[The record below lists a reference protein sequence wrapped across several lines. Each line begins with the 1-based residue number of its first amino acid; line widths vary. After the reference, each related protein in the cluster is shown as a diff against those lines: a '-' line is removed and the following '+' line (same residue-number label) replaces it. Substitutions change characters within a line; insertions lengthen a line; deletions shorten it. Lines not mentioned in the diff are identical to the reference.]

1 MKLLTRAIKLFIGL
15 AVASQV
21 LAQGIDQV
29 NTTGGIYQG
38 HPSAYVDGVTV
49 FKGIAF
55 AAPPVSD
62 LRWKPPASP
71 ISFAGV
77 RQADRAGPACW
88 QPRNPDNN
96 VYARGNLNRSEDCLY
111 LNVYTPAE
119 SSADSL
125 PVMVWFHGGG
135 NTAGHGGAEIF
146 DGSNLADRGTI
157 VVTANY
163 RLGPFGFLAHPAL
176 TNESEQRA
184 SGNYGLMDQIETLRW
199 VQDNIEGFGGDANRV
214 TIFGQSAGGSD
225 VCLLMASPLANN
237 LMHGVIGQ
245 SPGSCV
251 SQGIALEG
259 GSNSAHD
266 RGERFM
272 EAMGINGSSA
282 ATLESMRDLSP
293 QEIVSTMRSS
303 GNLNGPIVDGW
314 VIPESPATLFTSGRY
329 NHVPV
334 MMGALAD
341 EYFGLQS
348 TAPAITEDELQDYLG
363 RRFGN
368 NASTVAAAYESIIE
382 ESPLAARKT
391 ITGDGGFTR
400 AARDWARAVRSNDE
414 PAYVYY
420 FTREVPVFRLYVPD
434 RPDLNGDGGRRT
446 LGAYHSGDL
455 AYVFDNLDVVGIGWN
470 DIDRSLSET
479 VADYWFNFAAT
490 GNPNGPGL
498 PEWPIFD
505 PETDEVQI
513 LDAEIRNAVHPR
525 KQYIELIENASAP

>member
-1 MKLLTRAIKLFIGL
+1 MNLKIRFLAILTANLFT
-15 AVASQV
+15 AQV
-21 LAQGIDQV
+21 FAQGIEQV
-29 NTTGGIYQG
+29 ETTAGTYRG
-38 HPSAYVDGVTV
+38 HSSNYVDGVTA

-55 AAPPVSD
+55 ASPPVRD
-62 LRWKPPASP
+62 LRWKPPEAP

-77 RQADRAGPACW
+77 RQADRVGPACW
-88 QPRNPDNN
+88 QARNPDNN

-119 SSADSL
+119 STSDSL

-146 DGSNLADRGTI
+146 DGSNLAARGAV

-199 VQDNIEGFGGDANRV
+199 VRDNIEGFGGDADRV

-225 VCLLMASPLANN
+225 VCLLMASPLAND
-237 LMHGVIGQ
+237 LMHRVIGQ
-245 SPGSCV
+245 SPGACV
-251 SQGIALEG
+251 SQGIALESG
-259 GSNSAHD
+259 NNSAHD
-266 RGERFM
+266 RGERFI
-272 EAMGINGSSA
+272 EAMGINGSNA

-293 QEIVSTMRSS
+293 QEIISTMRSA
-303 GNLNGPIVDGW
+303 GNPNGPIVDGW
-314 VIPESPATLFTSGRY
+314 VIPESPATLFNSGRF
-329 NHVPV
+329 NRVPV
-334 MMGALAD
+334 MMGALAH

-348 TAPAITEDELQDYLG
+348 NAPAITEEELQDYLNG
-363 RRFGN
+363 RFGN
-368 NASTVAAAYESIIE
+368 NANSVVAAYENIID

-391 ITGDGGFTR
+391 ITGDGGFIR
-400 AARDWARAVRSNDE
+400 AVRDWARAVRSHDE

-420 FTREVPVFRLYVPD
+420 FSREVPVFRLYVPE
-434 RPDLNGDGGRRT
+434 RPDLNGDGGQRT

-455 AYVFDNLDVVGIGWN
+455 AYVFDNLDVVGIGW
-470 DIDRSLSET
+470 DDTDRALSET

-490 GNPNGPGL
+490 GNPNGAGL
-498 PEWPIFD
+498 PEWPVFD
-505 PETDEVQI
+505 PATDEVQI
-513 LDAEIRNAVHPR
+513 LDAEVRNEVHPR
-525 KQYIELIENASAP
+525 KEFVELIESAASP